1 MTDDTDDP
9 DATPNRRTVLRGAAV
24 VGLPLVA
31 DAGSARTDPL
41 QADHELVVRAA
52 DGETVN
58 YTFRVSGSVERGET
72 ADDRDA
78 VLGGTAVK
86 GEVFDG
92 REDSFRFTGEL
103 VTLRLDGAGTVRVDG
118 EVVRDTTQDTPDA
131 ALSNTITLEAEDER
145 VAYEFRVSGQVAKTE
160 DAGTLGVDTIDG
172 TVVSGKVGGSIQ
184 GNPDPVDTYRYS
196 GTIEVEKTDGPLTV
210 TLDIGGAETE

>member
-1 MTDDTDDP
+1 MTDDT

-24 VGLPLVA
+24 VGLPLMA
-31 DAGSARTDPL
+31 DAGSARTGPASA

-52 DGETVN
+52 EGETVT

-103 VTLRLDGAGTVRVDG
+103 VTLRLDGAGTVHVDG
-118 EVVRDTTQDTPDA
+118 ELVRDTTTDDA
-131 ALSNTITLEAEDER
+131 LPNTITLEAEDER

-160 DAGTLGVDTIDG
+160 DAGTLGVDTIEG
-172 TVVSGKVGGSIQ
+172 NVVSGKVGGSIQ
-184 GNPDPVDTYRYS
+184 GNPDPVDSYRYS
-196 GTIEVEKTDGPLTV
+196 GAIEVEETDGPLTV
-210 TLDIGGAETE
+210 TLDIGGAETEQ

>member
-1 MTDDTDDP
+1 M
-9 DATPNRRTVLRGAAV
+9 
-24 VGLPLVA
+24 A
-31 DAGSARTDPL
+31 DAGSARTGPASA

-52 DGETVN
+52 EGETVT

-103 VTLRLDGAGTVRVDG
+103 VTLRLDGAGTVHVDG
-118 EVVRDTTQDTPDA
+118 ELVRDTTTDDA
-131 ALSNTITLEAEDER
+131 LPNTITLEAEDER

-160 DAGTLGVDTIDG
+160 DAGTLGVDTIEG
-172 TVVSGKVGGSIQ
+172 NVVSGKVGGSIQ
-184 GNPDPVDTYRYS
+184 GNPDPVDSYRYS
-196 GTIEVEKTDGPLTV
+196 GAIEVEETDGPLTV
-210 TLDIGGAETE
+210 TLDIGGAETEQ